1 MCCIILS
8 QYIWNT
14 ALELCL
20 YKKGPSSKLRH
31 IKLFISN
38 FDTLHVE
45 HTILVLQ
52 KGQES
57 DNGVV
62 CIQRF
67 WSGSQQWQN

>member
-1 MCCIILS
+1 MKCV
-8 QYIWNT
+8 YT
-14 ALELCL
+14 
-20 YKKGPSSKLRH
+20 KKGPSSKLRH

-62 CIQRF
+62 CIHKDFGLEVNNDKIKLFLLRT
-67 WSGSQQWQN
+67 